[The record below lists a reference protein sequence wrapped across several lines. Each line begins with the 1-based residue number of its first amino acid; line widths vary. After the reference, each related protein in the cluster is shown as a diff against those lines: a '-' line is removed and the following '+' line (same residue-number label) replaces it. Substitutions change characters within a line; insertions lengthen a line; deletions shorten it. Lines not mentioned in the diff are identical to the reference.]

1 MRSDSEW
8 VNTSNT
14 NHKLTG
20 AIQLISHIWVNTHLY
35 KHSFLFLKKQHFLQT
50 EENHLTLPE

>member
-8 VNTSNT
+8 VKTLNT
-14 NHKLTG
+14 NHGLTG

-35 KHSFLFLKKQHFLQT
+35 KHSVLFLKKQHFLQT
-50 EENHLTLPE
+50 EENYLILPE